1 MHFIFGLKLLTHS
14 FQVLFFQ
21 RDSASGAS
29 LCIGGA
35 EQSSAGPAEG
45 ARDMMTQ
52 KSSHRAL
59 GWVAH
64 RLARSLNRWILIS
77 LEGLSTLTRWQIPH

>member
-21 RDSASGAS
+21 RGSASGAS

-35 EQSSAGPAEG
+35 ERGWPRGGSTGHDDFGKAATALRDGLLVGERG
-45 ARDMMTQ
+45 A
-52 KSSHRAL
+52 
-59 GWVAH
+59 
-64 RLARSLNRWILIS
+64 
-77 LEGLSTLTRWQIPH
+77 

>member
-21 RDSASGAS
+21 CDSALGAS

-35 EQSSAGPAEG
+35 ERCWPRGGSAGHDDSEKQPLH
-45 ARDMMTQ
+45 
-52 KSSHRAL
+52 S
-59 GWVAH
+59 GWAAH
-64 RLARSLNRWILIS
+64 WLARSLNKWILIS
-77 LEGLSTLTRWQIPH
+77 VEGLSTLTRWQIPH

>member
-35 EQSSAGPAEG
+35 EWCWPCGGSVEHGDSEEQPPCSGMGGTSVSKGP
-45 ARDMMTQ
+45 
-52 KSSHRAL
+52 K
-59 GWVAH
+59 
-64 RLARSLNRWILIS
+64 
-77 LEGLSTLTRWQIPH
+77 